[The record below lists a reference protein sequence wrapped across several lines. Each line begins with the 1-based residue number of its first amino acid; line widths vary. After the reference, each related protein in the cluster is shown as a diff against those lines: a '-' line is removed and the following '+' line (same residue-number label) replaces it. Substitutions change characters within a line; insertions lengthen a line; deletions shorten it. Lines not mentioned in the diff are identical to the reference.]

1 MEVLTAKVEFEEKIK
16 GSRFLSELIPVESQ
30 NDAREIIKAQKAKYA
45 DSTHVVHA
53 FIIGNEAQIM
63 GMSDDGEPSGTA
75 GRPVLDILKGRKC
88 TNVILTVTRWFGGT
102 LLGTGG
108 LVKAYSGGAKQV
120 IEKADSLKAFSELIE
135 KKEFSFDCDYSGYKL
150 IKNNFENFELFELK
164 EQFET
169 QIKITGRIRAEQFD
183 DFSTM
188 LQNLSNGKIK
198 LNNN

>member
-120 IEKADSLKAFSELIE
+120 IEKADSLKVFSELIE